1 MSHAIIFLLFGA
13 CASKKE
19 ELTIQM
25 IPYDLPA
32 LYNVS
37 QRNRKTLCVAN
48 VIPDSENILHT

>member
-37 QRNRKTLCVAN
+37 QRNKKTLCVAN
-48 VIPDSENILHT
+48 VIPENILHT